1 MTEIKPVPGDMP
13 RSSGIP
19 LLFRLLH
26 LAGLLVTLP
35 VVAATRLLPRRRRA
49 QMRESIFAET
59 NCAVLTALEIGF
71 MA

>member
-1 MTEIKPVPGDMP
+1 MNSHIQTAH
-13 RSSGIP
+13 RSRRFP
-19 LLFRLLH
+19 LLFRMLH
-26 LAGLLVTLP
+26 LAGLVVTLP

-49 QMRESIFAET
+49 QPEESIFAET